1 LLANSETKAGV
12 VDLSSV
18 STELFA
24 QTVVVDAGMSPAVR
38 TDFSQKGFH
47 IVAARGDDELAA
59 LAELSRT
66 WKADAVVVFPLNG
79 QWNPKDIP
87 RLVMTLNRGYDMVVA
102 SRFIVGGERQGKRG
116 KLRSLGNRVFNLFA
130 NLLFAGNLSD
140 GFSSFRAI
148 RRSKLAAVVPSG
160 RGLARF
166 FALSIL
172 AMKSNWRIQEIPTV
186 EMTKSGQQ
194 VVRDTISSTLP
205 AIMILL
211 KEWWS
216 QRRLRRLN
224 AK

>member
-1 LLANSETKAGV
+1 
-12 VDLSSV
+12 
-18 STELFA
+18 
-24 QTVVVDAGMSPAVR
+24 M
-38 TDFSQKGFH
+38 
-47 IVAARGDDELAA
+47 
-59 LAELSRT
+59 AELSRT

-172 AMKSNWRIQEIPTV
+172 AMKNNWRIQEIPTV
-186 EMTKSGQQ
+186 EMTKSGRQ
-194 VVRDTISSTLP
+194 VIHDTISSTLP
-205 AIMILL
+205 AVLILL

-216 QRRLRRLN
+216 QRRLRR
-224 AK
+224 ADGK